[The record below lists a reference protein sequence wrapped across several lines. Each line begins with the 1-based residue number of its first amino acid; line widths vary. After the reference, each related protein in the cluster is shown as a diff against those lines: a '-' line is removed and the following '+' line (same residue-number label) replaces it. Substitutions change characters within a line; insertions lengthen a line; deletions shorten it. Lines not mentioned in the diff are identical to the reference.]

1 MKTDL
6 KQKFKNLSLKKK
18 LLLFYSV
25 LFLLPLLLISIII
38 YTEVSQSMLE
48 KIQFSAT
55 QGYEQS
61 KSYLE
66 YKILELIQR
75 TDVVVTNSSLK
86 EKSGKKRHLCRI
98 PMNSLSGRN
107 SYAATCKA

>member
-86 EKSGKKRHLCRI
+86 EK
-98 PMNSLSGRN
+98 NQGRKGI
-107 SYAATCKA
+107 SAGFP